1 MVTLKLYRY
10 NFDVTA
16 YYSGTNRIVR
26 PYHNVVPTGF
36 CDGRIVRFYHNVV
49 PTGLLAEVS
58 SLYS

>member
-26 PYHNVVPTGF
+26 PYHNVVPTGL
-36 CDGRIVRFYHNVV
+36 CDGRIVRSYHNVV
-49 PTGLLAEVS
+49 PTGLLAEV
-58 SLYS
+58 Y